1 MVYLTQRK
9 SKIKGYVRYV
19 HSNKKKWIPGKQIV
33 QSIDLLLF
41 FFPFLFQWV
50 SIHSHSIL
58 KKKAQNPLFLQPNRS
73 FDFGMNSSFH
83 QYAVSYTHL
92 YTSVSTL

>member
-1 MVYLTQRK
+1 MDTPETNSSVNR
-9 SKIKGYVRYV
+9 S
-19 HSNKKKWIPGKQIV
+19 S
-33 QSIDLLLF
+33 SLF
-41 FFPFLFQWV
+41 FPSNSFLFQWV